1 MSYEVLARKYRPI
14 NFDEV
19 VGQDHVVKAL
29 VNSIDQE
36 KIHQAYIFSGTR
48 GVGKT
53 TIARILAKCLNCDS
67 DSKPTSNPCNKCSN
81 TMEISAGRSVDFLE
95 IDAASNTQVDK
106 IRDLI
111 ETVEY
116 KPAKGRFKIYLIDEV
131 HMLSPA
137 SFNALLKT
145 LEEPPAHVVFIFA
158 TTNPEKIPKTVQSRC
173 LQLNLK
179 TVNEELLFNHFRKI
193 LKHEKIQSD
202 DESLA
207 LIANSANGSVRDGL
221 TLLDQ
226 AIAHGN
232 GKLSQDQVK
241 ALLGTIDDSLLIGL
255 INSVIDGDGVS
266 VFDLLSKIEEL
277 SPEYD
282 TILKDIISILHQ
294 ISLEQVLNNSQDE
307 RIKHLASLIDKE
319 FNQLLYEIAMNSFS
333 KFSVHPSPKEA
344 LEICL
349 LRMLTFNPL
358 QKLSD
363 DSSSNETNNSEKKTL
378 KKVDNKLDIQK
389 PDLKD
394 NNKSLSIN
402 NNDDWVTLFNSLE
415 MSPFA
420 RNYFG
425 NMSLNSFRDN
435 SLILCSSP
443 EINEVPENI
452 ISEFKSILQN
462 KFSESIS
469 IKIEVGDVLNSPI
482 VEEQNNKKN
491 EKRVAETDIN
501 KDKEIQNFINKFN
514 GKIKTDTI
522 KPIK

>member
-14 NFDEV
+14 NFEEV

-67 DSKPTSNPCNKCSN
+67 SSKPTSKPCNKCSN
-81 TMEISAGRSVDFLE
+81 TMEITAGRSVDFLE

-106 IRDLI
+106 IRELI

-131 HMLSPA
+131 HMLSAA

-145 LEEPPAHVVFIFA
+145 LEEPPAHVIFIFA

-179 TVNEELLFNHFRKI
+179 TVNEELLFSHFKKI
-193 LKHEKIQSD
+193 LKQENIESD
-202 DESLA
+202 DESLI
-207 LIANSANGSVRDGL
+207 LIANSANGSIRDGL

-232 GKLSQDQVK
+232 GKLSQDEVK
-241 ALLGTIDDSLLIGL
+241 ALLGTIDDSLLIEL
-255 INSVIDGDGVS
+255 IKSVIDGDGVN
-266 VFDLLSKIEEL
+266 VFNLLSKIEEL

-282 TILKDIISILHQ
+282 IILRDMISIIHQ
-294 ISLEQVLNNSQDE
+294 ISLEQVLKNSDDE
-307 RIKHLASLIDKE
+307 RIKNLASIIDEE

-333 KFSVHPSPKEA
+333 KFSVHPNPKEA

-358 QKLSD
+358 HKI
-363 DSSSNETNNSEKKTL
+363 SNNGNENDANNSEKKNL
-378 KKVDNKLDIQK
+378 KKVDNNRNIEKLTSKNANKELSI
-389 PDLKD
+389 KD
-394 NNKSLSIN
+394 NQGWLN
-402 NNDDWVTLFNSLE
+402 LFNSID

-425 NMSLNSFRDN
+425 NMSFSSFNDC
-435 SLILCSSP
+435 LLTLTASS
-443 EINEVPENI
+443 EMSDVPENI
-452 ISEFKSILQN
+452 MSEFKSLLNN
-462 KFSESIS
+462 KHSDNIS
-469 IKIEVGDVLNSPI
+469 IKIEVGNVIDSPI
-482 VEEQNNKKN
+482 DVEHSNQKINQN
-491 EKRVAETDIN
+491 VAETNIN
-501 KDKEIQNFINKFN
+501 KDKDIQNFINKFD
-514 GKIKTDTI
+514 GKIKPDSI